1 MSENTLPPG
10 GNANTRRGFLRT
22 SAIAAGAALLSASS
36 LNTSTLAASPANATP
51 ATELTIAVD
60 LLTAC
65 GPTGKESG
73 LLLLVVEHVAALA
86 AAGKTQDVALV
97 ISEIDRLS
105 RVTRPADLNARL
117 DALRSET
124 REMLAK
130 WATEDAADGFKR

>member
-1 MSENTLPPG
+1 MM
-10 GNANTRRGFLRT
+10 
-22 SAIAAGAALLSASS
+22 LSASPLAPS
-36 LNTSTLAASPANATP
+36 IFAASPANTTP
-51 ATELTIAVD
+51 ATQLTIAVD

-86 AAGKTQDVALV
+86 AAGKTQDVAHV

-105 RVTRPADLNARL
+105 RVTRPADLNSRL

-124 REMLAK
+124 REMLTK
-130 WATEDAADGFKR
+130 WAAEDAADGFQR